1 MSIDFKPALSVI
13 VPVYN
18 VEPYLCACVDS
29 ILGQTFRDFE
39 MILVDDGSTD
49 GCPAI
54 CDAYVERDSRV
65 RAIHKDNGGLS
76 SARNAGMRATR
87 AELLSFIDSDDFV
100 HPQMLEALVTPL
112 LADASVGV
120 AMCAYR
126 RCEGEDECDMGI
138 RKLPAPEIMGAVCAL
153 ETVYGNAV
161 PNITFVAWN
170 KVYRRELF
178 EKSGVEYPEG
188 KLYEDG
194 FTTYRLLY
202 EAENVALVDEQLYF
216 YRVRPGS
223 IVSGKKQV
231 DERRMDELDAD
242 IEAWEFFRNK
252 ERSLATA
259 STKALLRTCMSIWS
273 DAGEDGYGPAAK
285 KRAMDVYKDVWR
297 DSSKTLQGEPS
308 KWLAYGLFPYIPR
321 MVGRV
326 IIGL

>member
-1 MSIDFKPALSVI
+1 MSIECTPALSVI

-39 MILVDDGSTD
+39 LILVDDGSTD

-65 RAIHKDNGGLS
+65 RVIHKDNGGLS

-100 HPQMLEALVTPL
+100 HPQMLEALVAPL

-126 RCEGEDECDMGI
+126 RCDGEDECDMGI
-138 RKLPAPEIMGAVCAL
+138 KKLPAPEIMGAVCAL

-202 EAENVALVDEQLYF
+202 EAEKVALVDEQLYF

-223 IVSGKKQV
+223 IVSGKKRV

-242 IEAWEFFRNK
+242 IEAWEFFRDK
-252 ERSLATA
+252 VRSLATA
-259 STKALLRTCMSIWS
+259 STKALLRTCMCIWS

-285 KRAMDVYKDVWR
+285 KRAMDVYKDVWHV
-297 DSSKTLQGEPS
+297 SSKRLRGEPS

>member
-39 MILVDDGSTD
+39 LILVDDGSTD

-120 AMCAYR
+120 AMCAYW
-126 RCEGEDECDMGI
+126 RCDGEDECDMGI

-242 IEAWEFFRNK
+242 IEAWEFFRDK
-252 ERSLATA
+252 VRSLATA
-259 STKALLRTCMSIWS
+259 STKALLRTCMCIWS

-297 DSSKTLQGEPS
+297 ASSKTLRGEPS